1 MSITWISITKK
12 FAGLCDVHNIFERSK
27 LLINVINMVLFDDK
41 NEETHF
47 IYMFAWANRG
57 ATPACWHHFMG
68 EELGVDTLG
77 RDQVGILLH
86 LIQRQY
92 SKYLKAYFKSYL
104 NPIWQD
110 ILKPLKT
117 FISLDAVFH

>member
-1 MSITWISITKK
+1 MSITWISITKN

-47 IYMFAWANRG
+47 MYMFAWANRELHQ
-57 ATPACWHHFMG
+57 PADITSLG
-68 EELGVDTLG
+68 GGVGVDTLR

-86 LIQRQY
+86 LVQRQY
-92 SKYLKAYFKSYL
+92 SKYLKVYFKSY
-104 NPIWQD
+104 
-110 ILKPLKT
+110 
-117 FISLDAVFH
+117 